1 MDHVLATAA
10 TANRRIADG
19 WRLVGCG
26 GDIGYVT
33 GGAKAAREAI
43 GTA

>member
-1 MDHVLATAA
+1 VDHVLATAA

-19 WRLVGCG
+19 WLMVGCG
-26 GDIGYVT
+26 SDIAYVT
-33 GGAKAAREAI
+33 AGARAAREAI

>member
-19 WRLVGCG
+19 WLMVGCG
-26 GDIGYVT
+26 SDIGYVT
-33 GGAKAAREAI
+33 GGATAAREAV
-43 GTA
+43 GPA

>member
-19 WRLVGCG
+19 WLMVGCG
-26 GDIGYVT
+26 SDVGYVT
-33 GGAKAAREAI
+33 GGAKAAREAV
-43 GTA
+43 GPA

>member
-19 WRLVGCG
+19 WLMLDCRSH
-26 GDIGYVT
+26 IAYVT
-33 GGAKAAREAI
+33 GGAKAAREAV

>member
-19 WRLVGCG
+19 WLMLDCRSH
-26 GDIGYVT
+26 IAYVT
-33 GGAKAAREAI
+33 GVARAAREAI
-43 GTA
+43 GPA

>member
-19 WRLVGCG
+19 WLMVGCG
-26 GDIGYVT
+26 SDVAYVT
-33 GGAKAAREAI
+33 AGARAAREALR
-43 GTA
+43 TR